1 MGLSTLLLPV
11 GAFVGLILTVAG
23 LFPLPLDNA
32 TGSVRRRRWDRVI
45 GGVALLAAV
54 GVIVWLIGR
63 DQIIQ

>member
-1 MGLSTLLLPV
+1 MSTLLLPV

-23 LFPLPLDNA
+23 LFPLPSDGA
-32 TGSVRRRRWDRVI
+32 ARAGRRRWDRVI

>member
-23 LFPLPLDNA
+23 LFPVPNGGA
-32 TGSVRRRRWDRVI
+32 AAGKQRRWDRVI

-63 DQIIQ
+63 DQHIQ